1 MAIDPYLIKRVML
14 LSHERGLELG
24 REEVLERANDLVGKL
39 RSKGLPADTAYALE
53 LMAQLLDSSHGQ

>member
-1 MAIDPYLIKRVML
+1 ML